1 MAKPGASGR
10 QSRPHRVQHL
20 LDVDLTDG
28 QQVMMTGKDA
38 VVIVNDQGKVITTW
52 VKNAAGV
59 R

>member
-1 MAKPGASGR
+1 M
-10 QSRPHRVQHL
+10 QHL

>member
-1 MAKPGASGR
+1 
-10 QSRPHRVQHL
+10 VT
-20 LDVDLTDG
+20 LTDG

-52 VKNAAGV
+52 ATNAEGV